1 MVGRCQAQFPSQVS
15 RPVSPTPETHSAA
28 RAGHGSPPGCPATSP
43 HITGS
48 PGWCSDPGPR
58 TASVPETTLHRVTT
72 HTARHCGLC
81 PECER
86 RCLFQSSRLTPEC
99 PCPSPEL
106 NGMEATC
113 PFRACGPRAWTRMT
127 QARPPALEA
136 RSASE
141 QAWGSSRHWHP
152 AAQILGTRRWPP
164 FPAHSLPRGSQTRE
178 DPAVPPSPRTEMPVD
193 GAAAMADG
201 PWLPEGAPCAFFILT
216 SAPGV
221 PCTHP
226 HRSQSQRTPGAHGGG
241 EPNNESPSEGVGY
254 SAPKN
259 GFHDAEPHLC
269 PGWGPGGG
277 AETPQAGSTA
287 PSSGPATWPQRRHH
301 FSRRKRPLKKESSSW
316 FKDMY
321 FKSIYKNVS
330 VQNANT
336 ACV

>member
-136 RSASE
+136 ACPRVS
-141 QAWGSSRHWHP
+141 
-152 AAQILGTRRWPP
+152 
-164 FPAHSLPRGSQTRE
+164 PRG
-178 DPAVPPSPRTEMPVD
+178 PASPITARVRPC
-193 GAAAMADG
+193 AAGCWAHLPLRG
-201 PWLPEGAPCAFFILT
+201 WLP
-216 SAPGV
+216 PG
-221 PCTHP
+221 HP
-226 HRSQSQRTPGAHGGG
+226 WTAWLGNS
-241 EPNNESPSEGVGY
+241 
-254 SAPKN
+254 N
-259 GFHDAEPHLC
+259 GFL
-269 PGWGPGGG
+269 
-277 AETPQAGSTA
+277 
-287 PSSGPATWPQRRHH
+287 
-301 FSRRKRPLKKESSSW
+301 
-316 FKDMY
+316 
-321 FKSIYKNVS
+321 
-330 VQNANT
+330 
-336 ACV
+336 

>member
-1 MVGRCQAQFPSQVS
+1 MRLLY
-15 RPVSPTPETHSAA
+15 THLCSGGPMHA
-28 RAGHGSPPGCPATSP
+28 PPPLT
-43 HITGS
+43 
-48 PGWCSDPGPR
+48 
-58 TASVPETTLHRVTT
+58 VT
-72 HTARHCGLC
+72 
-81 PECER
+81 ED
-86 RCLFQSSRLTPEC
+86 S
-99 PCPSPEL
+99 
-106 NGMEATC
+106 
-113 PFRACGPRAWTRMT
+113 
-127 QARPPALEA
+127 
-136 RSASE
+136 
-141 QAWGSSRHWHP
+141 WGTW
-152 AAQILGTRRWPP
+152 
-164 FPAHSLPRGSQTRE
+164 
-178 DPAVPPSPRTEMPVD
+178 
-193 GAAAMADG
+193 
-201 PWLPEGAPCAFFILT
+201 
-216 SAPGV
+216 
-221 PCTHP
+221 
-226 HRSQSQRTPGAHGGG
+226 GG

>member
-136 RSASE
+136 CSASE

-241 EPNNESPSEGVGY
+241 NPIMKVLLKGWVILPPRMGSMMRSHTCAPAGAQGEAPRRRRPGQQHPAAGRPRGPRGDII
-254 SAPKN
+254 SAEER
-259 GFHDAEPHLC
+259 DL
-269 PGWGPGGG
+269 
-277 AETPQAGSTA
+277 
-287 PSSGPATWPQRRHH
+287 
-301 FSRRKRPLKKESSSW
+301 
-316 FKDMY
+316 
-321 FKSIYKNVS
+321 
-330 VQNANT
+330 
-336 ACV
+336 